1 MKKYIVFL
9 WSLFL
14 ISISCNNQS
23 NSKLSENQINKK
35 VDEIIEMMNIDEKIG
50 QMTQIDQ
57 RFHQCSSFQ

>member
-14 ISISCNNQS
+14 INISCNNKS

-35 VDEIIEMMNIDEKIG
+35 ADEIIEMMNIDEIQLKF
-50 QMTQIDQ
+50 DE
-57 RFHQCSSFQ
+57 S